1 MSKFG
6 YIIRKFIGNVII
18 RPWAAMGSILS
29 LFLLFLLFNL
39 VWITSLT
46 VNNYY
51 DKVISDIDIEVFLED
66 SIPDSTITIIKEA
79 IGSLDGI
86 ESIDYISREQA
97 SGKLKDMMGV
107 DLLEGFESNPLP
119 RSLIISFEPNY
130 LNSKSLDVL
139 KSDLQRMAG
148 VTDIYYPSRWLV
160 KAEYTKLIVSEI
172 LIVLGIV
179 IAVAV
184 MLNTIHFIVLSART
198 RTEELVQLQFLGAGP
213 GFLSLP
219 YVLEGV
225 FYTLAAALAGWVI
238 ILYAVDLL
246 SFRNIEIILP
256 LSIEQFYF
264 CLIGSGLGFLGGY
277 LGIRREL

>member
-6 YIIRKFIGNVII
+6 YILRKFFGNMVD
-18 RPWAAMGSILS
+18 RPMAGLGSILS

-39 VWITSLT
+39 IWITSIT

-51 DKVISDIDIEVFLED
+51 DKIISDIDIEVFLD
-66 SIPDSTITIIKEA
+66 DAIPDSTITIIKEA

-86 ESIDYISREQA
+86 DSVDFISRDEA
-97 SGKLKDMMGV
+97 RNKLNNMMGV

-119 RSLIISFEPNY
+119 RSMIISFETNY
-130 LNSKSLDVL
+130 LNSDNLNML
-139 KSDLQRMAG
+139 NRDLQRMAG

-172 LIVLGIV
+172 LILLGIV

-184 MLNTIHFIVLSART
+184 ILNTIHFIVLSART
-198 RTEELVQLQFLGAGP
+198 RSEELVQLQLLGAGP
-213 GFLSLP
+213 GFLALP
-219 YVLEGV
+219 YILEGI
-225 FYTLAAALAGWVI
+225 FYALAAAFAGWVV
-238 ILYAVDLL
+238 ILYGVDLF
-246 SFRNIEIILP
+246 SFRNIDIILP
-256 LSIEQFYF
+256 PPVEQFYF
-264 CLIGSGLGFLGGY
+264 CLAGSLIGLIGGY

>member
-6 YIIRKFIGNVII
+6 YILSKFIGNIVD
-18 RPWAAMGSILS
+18 RLMAALGSILS

-39 VWITSLT
+39 VWITSIT

-51 DKVISDIDIEVFLED
+51 DKIISDIDIEIFLDD
-66 SIPDSTITIIKEA
+66 SIPDSTITIIQET

-86 ESIDYISREQA
+86 ESINYISRDAA
-97 SGKLKDMMGV
+97 SRKLKDMMGV

-119 RSLIISFEPNY
+119 RSMIISFEPNY
-130 LNSKSLDVL
+130 LNSDNLDML
-139 KSDLQRMAG
+139 NRNLQRMAG

-172 LIVLGIV
+172 LILLGVV

-184 MLNTIHFIVLSART
+184 ILNIIHFIVLSART
-198 RTEELVQLQFLGAGP
+198 RTEELVQLQLLGAAP
-213 GFLSLP
+213 GFLVLP
-219 YVLEGV
+219 YIFEGI
-225 FYTLAAALAGWVI
+225 FYALAASFAGWVV
-238 ILYAVDLL
+238 ILYGVDMF
-246 SFRNIEIILP
+246 SFRNVVIVLP
-256 LSIEQFYF
+256 PSIERFYF
-264 CLIGSGLGFLGGY
+264 CLAGSLIGLIGGY

>member
-6 YIIRKFIGNVII
+6 YILRKFFGNII
-18 RPWAAMGSILS
+18 SRPMAALGSILS

-66 SIPDSTITIIKEA
+66 SIPDSTITIIREA

-86 ESIDYISREQA
+86 ESIDYISRDQA
-97 SGKLKDMMGV
+97 RFKLKDMMGV
-107 DLLEGFESNPLP
+107 DLLEGFENNPLP

-130 LNSKSLDVL
+130 LNSDNLNSLNR
-139 KSDLQRMAG
+139 DLQRMAG

-160 KAEYTKLIVSEI
+160 KAEYTKLIVSDI
-172 LIVLGIV
+172 LILLGIV

-184 MLNTIHFIVLSART
+184 ILNTIQFIVLSART
-198 RTEELVQLQFLGAGP
+198 RTEELVQLQLLGAAP
-213 GFLSLP
+213 GFLAMP
-219 YVLEGV
+219 YIVEGI
-225 FYTLAAALAGWVI
+225 FYALAASFAGWII
-238 ILYAVDLL
+238 ILYGVDLFSL
-246 SFRNIEIILP
+246 RNVDIILP
-256 LSIEQFYF
+256 PSIEQFYF
-264 CLIGSGLGFLGGY
+264 CLAGSLIGLIGGY
-277 LGIRREL
+277 LGIKREL